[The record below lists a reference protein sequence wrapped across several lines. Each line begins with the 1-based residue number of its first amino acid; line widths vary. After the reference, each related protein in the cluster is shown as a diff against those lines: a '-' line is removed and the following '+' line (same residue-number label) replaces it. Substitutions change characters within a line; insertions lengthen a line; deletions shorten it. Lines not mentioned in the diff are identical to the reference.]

1 MRHCTP
7 LTYTLPCADTDR
19 NKQRHSHQRNANNRQ
34 PVCSCWWLFTT
45 VVYIV
50 TFPRSL
56 TQKSKHKHTLLH
68 TAPALNYVRFDT
80 GCQKTQSRF
89 LFSQQNPKWGTKFW
103 HLDLERDNLRKA
115 FHFSSSSSVFL
126 TVCPKLCALTITRRG
141 KRWIARD
148 SGVKRNVTKLQ
159 SRRDSRYWILI
170 NPLVPVLSVAEV
182 NSTQDHRHLPW
193 HMHAQTSRR
202 TSAHTHRRGLC
213 YSPAELLSLRL
224 MSSLCTRMSWKSSGE
239 REKAETV
246 RLDQLKD

>member
-1 MRHCTP
+1 MRSALTFYFVMFQTTKQCFKISFSCLGNTKYQQGVRHCTP

-89 LFSQQNPKWGTKFW
+89 
-103 HLDLERDNLRKA
+103 
-115 FHFSSSSSVFL
+115 HFSSSSSVFL
-126 TVCPKLCALTITRRG
+126 TVCPKLCALTITR
-141 KRWIARD
+141 KAMD
-148 SGVKRNVTKLQ
+148 SPGQWSKKKC
-159 SRRDSRYWILI
+159 Y
-170 NPLVPVLSVAEV
+170 
-182 NSTQDHRHLPW
+182 
-193 HMHAQTSRR
+193 QTSKPQ
-202 TSAHTHRRGLC
+202 GQQILNFNKPPGVC
-213 YSPAELLSLRL
+213 PQ
-224 MSSLCTRMSWKSSGE
+224 CC
-239 REKAETV
+239 
-246 RLDQLKD
+246 